1 MAPST
6 YGASASRLP
15 SVSQSVYAGTMNGM
29 VGNGT
34 MSVTGYSQAIHHG
47 QMTSQTGHM
56 TTQSGIKQDR
66 IISERYVEHEVR
78 VPKKVYVEEVV
89 EKVIVVPEKVVHEQ
103 MTEDTVKVRE
113 KIIEIARP
121 VYQEKIVEVPE
132 YEYVDKYIEV
142 PEKIIQ
148 EKIREV
154 PVIDFQERII
164 EVPRV
169 VWQERVVEV
178 PEYEYVEVPVEKIV
192 EVPEIREEYQIRH
205 VTVPQYVDKPVP
217 EYTQVE
223 EITEVV
229 RSTPVPVLVET
240 VLEFNVPKIRPLYK
254 RVDMPLYV
262 PRFVEIAVPVD
273 LVKDDTILLRAQT
286 YCERLRLFVESA
298 EGGSLTDLESIAFHL
313 KQLEWQRIIETNEV
327 TQATVNCWERQTF
340 VVDDMTISTLEN
352 RISECEAFRNEANA
366 RIMENWVKLQEER
379 RLLDEAQ
386 RKSEESNEGSTSS
399 STDEQHQ
406 TAVAATNPAPTT
418 AIPTESTDAIN
429 TITDEESPEVPPT
442 PVEPSEGATVKDETP
457 ETKKKLSKEEK
468 ALRKQK
474 REAKRLVKEQ
484 REARRLES
492 QANKEDTPGVE
503 V

>member
-1 MAPST
+1 MA
-6 YGASASRLP
+6 
-15 SVSQSVYAGTMNGM
+15 
-29 VGNGT
+29 GNGT
-34 MSVTGYSQAIHHG
+34 MSVTGYSQAINQGQMASQMG
-47 QMTSQTGHM
+47 QMTSTAH
-56 TTQSGIKQDR
+56 TAIKQDR

-103 MTEDTVKVRE
+103 MTEDTVKIRE

-164 EVPRV
+164 EVPRI

-192 EVPEIREEYQIRH
+192 EVPEIREEYQVRH

-223 EITEVV
+223 EITEIV
-229 RSTPVPVLVET
+229 RSSPVPVLVET
-240 VLEFNVPKIRPLYK
+240 VLEFNVPKIRPLYR

-262 PRFVEIAVPVD
+262 PRFIEIAVPVD

-340 VVDDMTISTLEN
+340 VVDDTTISTLEK
-352 RISECEAFRNEANA
+352 RIAECEVSRTEANT
-366 RIMENWVKLQEER
+366 RIMEAWVKLQEER
-379 RLLDEAQ
+379 RLLEEAQ
-386 RKSEESNEGSTSS
+386 VKSESNEGSTSS
-399 STDEQHQ
+399 STDEQHE
-406 TAVAATNPAPTT
+406 TTIPSPIPARR
-418 AIPTESTDAIN
+418 TESTDATDAIN
-429 TITDEESPEVPPT
+429 AITEEESPKMPPT
-442 PVEPSEGATVKDETP
+442 PAEPSEAPNATP
-457 ETKKKLSKEEK
+457 ETKKKQSKEEK

-474 REAKRLVKEQ
+474 RETKRLIKEQ
-484 REARRLES
+484 REARRLEA
-492 QANKEDTPGVE
+492 QQKEDAVGTPERQV
-503 V
+503 